1 MDYKKVL
8 KADMQ
13 ELNSLYLLHGSDD
26 YQIDKFV
33 EKFIERHCAKEF
45 KDFNLDVL
53 TEDDNSMV
61 QLFNSVET
69 LPFMVEKR
77 VVIFH
82 AYELLSGKTGM
93 DEKLFDLI
101 SDVPETTVLLLVSHK
116 KTDKRLKLYKEIKKQ
131 GEIIKFES
139 LKYKKLDMWIKKQ
152 VQREDYKITN
162 RAVKLLEE
170 AFNNN
175 LQRLKS
181 ELEKIIIFADDT
193 DLITKDI
200 VEKVISKDWLVKENI
215 IFDFV
220 DEIGRNNTSKALNL
234 LFDILN
240 EGTTPKQ
247 IIGMIARQLRLMLQ
261 SKLLS
266 KEGLTIDQIAGRLK
280 QHPYPVEK
288 CLKQS
293 KNFSI
298 ENLEKALEKLL
309 DADYNLVTGNDDQLE
324 LELLVVELKETI

>member
-26 YQIDKFV
+26 YQIDKFI
-33 EKFIERHCAKEF
+33 EKFIERHCAGEF

>member
-33 EKFIERHCAKEF
+33 EKFIERHCAGEF

>member
-33 EKFIERHCAKEF
+33 EKFIERHCAGEF

-69 LPFMVEKR
+69 LPFMAEKR

-82 AYELLSGKTGM
+82 VYELLSGKTGM

>member
-1 MDYKKVL
+1 MGYKQVL
-8 KADMQ
+8 REETANLD
-13 ELNSLYLLHGSDD
+13 SLYLLHGSDD
-26 YQIDKFV
+26 YQI
-33 EKFIERHCAKEF
+33 EKFIEKFIEQHCPEEC
-45 KDFNLDVL
+45 KDFNLDRL
-53 TEDDNSMV
+53 TENDNSMS
-61 QLFNSVET
+61 QLFNSIET

-77 VVIFH
+77 IVIFH
-82 AYELLSGKTGM
+82 AYDLLAQKTGL
-93 DEKLFDLI
+93 DERMIDLI
-101 SDVPETTVLLLVSHK
+101 SDLPETTVLLLVSHK
-116 KTDKRLKLYKEIKKQ
+116 STDKRLKVYKRIKEE
-131 GEIIKFES
+131 GEILEFKA
-139 LKYKKLDMWIKKQ
+139 LKYKKLDQWIKKQ

-181 ELEKIIIFADDT
+181 EIEKVIIFANET
-193 DLITKDI
+193 DLITKEL
-200 VEKVISKDWLVKENI
+200 VEEVISKDWLVKENI

-220 DEIGRNNTSKALNL
+220 DEIGRNNTSQALNL

-247 IIGMIARQLRLMLQ
+247 IIGMIARQIRLMLQ

-266 KEGLTIDQIAGRLK
+266 KEGLTVDQIAGRLK
-280 QHPYPVEK
+280 QHPYPIEK

-293 KNFSI
+293 QNFSV
-298 ENLEKALEKLL
+298 ESLERALEKLL
-309 DADYNLVTGNDDQLE
+309 DADYNLVTGNDDHLE